1 MELPQNF
8 DTLGPAALKVVGF
21 QLWVHGRQF
30 PDVQDK
36 WDADWLNVTAHC
48 GANGASVLISG
59 AILMTTDIEHWAAQY
74 QRLYQEGSGEALL
87 DPSEPNL
94 RI

>member
-1 MELPQNF
+1 MELPQNV
-8 DTLGPAALKVVGF
+8 DALGTAALKVVGF
-21 QLWVHGRQF
+21 QLWVHRRQF
-30 PDVQDK
+30 PDVQDN
-36 WDADWLNVTAHC
+36 WDADWLNITAHC
-48 GANGASVLISG
+48 GTNGASVLISG

-94 RI
+94 RM